1 MSGFGVER
9 ALAAG
14 MEQGMDWLLQMDPD
28 ELLYP
33 QSESFDITVGKFSSP
48 YDLLCPTSCH
58 IQAYWGLR
66 YHNSEN

>member
-1 MSGFGVER
+1 MFGAPGFGVER

-33 QSESFDITVGKFSSP
+33 QSGSFDITVGTLPTPSSAMM
-48 YDLLCPTSCH
+48 
-58 IQAYWGLR
+58 Q
-66 YHNSEN
+66 